1 MPTLTSYVVHR
12 VSCVAFLLLLAGSLS
27 PTEAVSHNRMT
38 AHYTYQQADG
48 NRFVPG
54 KGALPAGYVLD
65 IPVPARPE
73 WLVAA
78 PLQRG
83 SLWVATLA
91 DGTVRAWR
99 VHGRWAEPHIVL
111 PSRLRPGTP
120 PALLLTGTQARLLLP
135 PLPGMAAPLS
145 HPVLVSP
152 VTGHTAFLDTHG
164 GLRLWRQ
171 REINRVEVKA
181 LPDARVL
188 VDARGRLLLY
198 THPTSRYT
206 HGVLGDQVE
215 AAGMTLLETAPQLRV
230 AHITRFPDDVVA
242 EGIAP
247 MWTDISGDGR
257 PEILVTL
264 SDAQHGAQLVVYSE
278 AGERI
283 AMSDP
288 IGRGFRWRHQLAV
301 APFGPQGAVEV
312 ATVLTPHIG
321 GVVEFY
327 RLVGDELRM
336 TAQVSGTD
344 LPSLAPQSTD
354 TAAVG
359 DFTTVPMQGFG
370 SHVLGSRNLDLAV
383 AGDLD
388 GDGRIE
394 LVVPNQDRTHLGG
407 IRRTEDGASVVWSVP
422 VGGALHTNLAA
433 VTLPDGTIAL
443 GAGHTGNAI
452 RVWLPR

>member
-1 MPTLTSYVVHR
+1 MPTPTSYVLHR
-12 VSCVAFLLLLAGSLS
+12 VSCVAFLLLMSGSLH
-27 PTEAVSHNRMT
+27 PTEAVSHKTMT

-48 NRFVPG
+48 NRFVSG
-54 KGALPAGYVLD
+54 KGTLPAAYALD
-65 IPVPARPE
+65 IPVPTRPE

-83 SLWVATLA
+83 SLWVAIFA
-91 DGTVRAWR
+91 DGTVRGWR
-99 VHGRWAEPHIVL
+99 VHGRWAEPHILL
-111 PSRLRPGTP
+111 PSRVRPGAP
-120 PALLLTGTQARLLLP
+120 PALLLSGTAWRLLLP
-135 PLPGMAAPLS
+135 PLPGMASPLS

-152 VTGHTAFLDTHG
+152 VTGHTAFLDAHG

-171 REINRVEVKA
+171 REINRVNVKA

-188 VDARGRLLLY
+188 VDAQSRLLLY
-198 THPTSRYT
+198 THPTSRYQ

-215 AAGMTLLETAPQLRV
+215 AAGMTLLETAPRLRV
-230 AHITRFPDDVVA
+230 LQTTMFPENVVA

-247 MWTDISGDGR
+247 IWTDISGDGR
-257 PEILVTL
+257 PDILVTL
-264 SDAQHGAQLVVYSE
+264 SDAQQGAQLVVYSE
-278 AGERI
+278 VGERI
-283 AMSDP
+283 ASSDT
-288 IGRGFRWRHQLAV
+288 IGQGSRWRHQLAV

-327 RLVGDELRM
+327 RLVEGELRM

-344 LPSLAPQSTD
+344 PPSSAPQSTD
-354 TAAVG
+354 TAAVA
-359 DFTTVPMQGFG
+359 DFATIPMQGFG

-383 AGDLD
+383 AGDMD

-394 LVVPNQDRTHLGG
+394 LVVPNQDRTHLAG

-422 VGGALHTNLAA
+422 VGGTLHTNLAA
-433 VTLPDGTIAL
+433 VTLPNGTIAL